1 MVDKENDNFL
11 NLLIAAQVQETQKE
25 PKPKVSSDEA
35 AEPLPTRYGEAGQPQ
50 VSVPVR

>member
-25 PKPKVSSDEA
+25 PKPKISNDEA
-35 AEPLPTRYGEAGQPQ
+35 AAKLPARHGEDGLPQ
-50 VSVPVR
+50 VSVPVG